1 MGKLQNSF
9 EIQRCNKTRA
19 TGAIMA
25 GARPSK
31 RSRLTDDDSD
41 DDDEDTFVF
50 QYSEEG
56 QCTPTASTTHCMWQC
71 VSALEELK
79 HCRNAVNGQAAS
91 LAHSS
96 VAKRVLQLAAIGHF
110 LPSALH
116 GTMMPVCRVGWG
128 LLRQIHGVC
137 CGWNEW

>member
-1 MGKLQNSF
+1 
-9 EIQRCNKTRA
+9 
-19 TGAIMA
+19 MA

-79 HCRNAVNGQAAS
+79 QCRNAVNGGKQPLWPTLPWPS
-91 LAHSS
+91 GCYNSP
-96 VAKRVLQLAAIGHF
+96 QPAISYR
-110 LPSALH
+110 LPC
-116 GTMMPVCRVGWG
+116 TE
-128 LLRQIHGVC
+128 Q
-137 CGWNEW
+137 